1 MDADGNKVAT
11 PIKSARLDKITG
23 VEGLQRRM
31 EWSASHIR
39 ADGCRERLRPQLAG
53 ALQEARDE
61 ADFRRR
67 LAAMNVDLVLRL
79 SDSGRIY
86 GVTFIDH
93 TSRTVLNGSRLGKE
107 FSANALEARFNAAQ
121 PGLAEEVQ
129 PRMATSAPEP
139 GTDGK
144 VLGGLLSVVEPETN
158 FVPRH
163 PRLHKPD
170 KKKRRRR
177 YGRQD

>member
-1 MDADGNKVAT
+1 
-11 PIKSARLDKITG
+11 
-23 VEGLQRRM
+23 
-31 EWSASHIR
+31 
-39 ADGCRERLRPQLAG
+39 
-53 ALQEARDE
+53 
-61 ADFRRR
+61 
-67 LAAMNVDLVLRL
+67 MNVDLVLRRNE
-79 SDSGRIY
+79 SGRIY

-107 FSANALEARFNAAQ
+107 LSANVLEARFNAAQ

-129 PRMATSAPEP
+129 PHIATSAPEP
-139 GTDGK
+139 DTDGK
-144 VLGGLLSVVEPETN
+144 VLGGLFSAIEPETS